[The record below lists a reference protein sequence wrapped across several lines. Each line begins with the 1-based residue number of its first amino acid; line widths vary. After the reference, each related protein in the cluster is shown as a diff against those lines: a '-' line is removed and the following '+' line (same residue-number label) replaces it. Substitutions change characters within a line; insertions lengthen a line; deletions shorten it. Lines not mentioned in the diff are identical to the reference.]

1 MGENG
6 GVFSSSALIPHFS
19 FFAHNSS
26 FLIFLFFILFVSIY
40 KEILKQYWGYDD
52 FRGIQEDI
60 IRSVGEGRDTLGLM
74 PTGGGKSI
82 TFQVPALASDGL
94 CLVITPLIALMKDQ
108 VQNLRKR
115 GIKALTIHS
124 GMSRSEAIVALENC
138 IFGNYK
144 FLYVSPERIDTEI
157 FRIKLR
163 RMKVSLITVDESHC
177 ISQWGYDFRP
187 SYLKIARIRE
197 LLPGVPVLALTATA
211 TPEVVKDIQHQLN
224 FRQENVFRMS
234 FERRNL
240 AYIVRRTEDKNAELL
255 HILRRVP
262 GSAIVYVRN
271 RRRTKEVAELLNNE
285 HITASFYHAGLD
297 DVTKDLRQHR
307 WQEEK
312 DRVIVA
318 TNAFGMGIDKPNVRL
333 VVHLDLPDSIE
344 AYFQEAGRAGRDG
357 QKAYA
362 VVLYAAS
369 DRATLHRRIPETY
382 PDKEYIRQVYEKLQ
396 FYYQMAMG
404 DGIGCMRE
412 FNIED
417 FCRKFKLFPVPV
429 DSALKILTQAGYLQ
443 YTDEQ
448 DNASRLLFT
457 LQRDELYKLREQD
470 DKTELLVRTLL
481 RSYTGLFTDYAF
493 INEDS
498 LATRTGLNRRQVY
511 EILMRLSKQHI
522 LKYIPRKKTP
532 YIIYTRERLDVDEI
546 ILPPSIYDER
556 KQQYEKRINAMLD
569 YVDDEIACRSR
580 KLLRYFG
587 EKNEHECGQCDIC
600 LGRKHGKKE
609 YSEQS
614 LRSELLELLSGE
626 TLTPADVAAR
636 FNVEREVLANVLR
649 QLLDDGEIVAING
662 MLQLKK

>member
-1 MGENG
+1 M
-6 GVFSSSALIPHFS
+6 
-19 FFAHNSS
+19 
-26 FLIFLFFILFVSIY
+26 
-40 KEILKQYWGYDD
+40 LK
-52 FRGIQEDI
+52 IE
-60 IRSVGEGRDTLGLM
+60 
-74 PTGGGKSI
+74 
-82 TFQVPALASDGL
+82 
-94 CLVITPLIALMKDQ
+94 
-108 VQNLRKR
+108 
-115 GIKALTIHS
+115 
-124 GMSRSEAIVALENC
+124 
-138 IFGNYK
+138 
-144 FLYVSPERIDTEI
+144 
-157 FRIKLR
+157 KLR
-163 RMKVSLITVDESHC
+163 L
-177 ISQWGYDFRP
+177 P
-187 SYLKIARIRE
+187 
-197 LLPGVPVLALTATA
+197 PGVPEEQLLPLAARALHV
-211 TPEVVKDIQHQLN
+211 PEAAVRSLHP
-224 FRQENVFRMS
+224 
-234 FERRNL
+234 
-240 AYIVRRTEDKNAELL
+240 VRRSLDARGEEAVWEYTVHAVVEDEGRVLKKCRSRWVTKAVKEKY
-255 HILRRVP
+255 HPPKGAKSPALRPVVVGAGP
-262 GSAIVYVRN
+262 
-271 RRRTKEVAELLNNE
+271 
-285 HITASFYHAGLD
+285 AGL
-297 DVTKDLRQHR
+297 
-307 WQEEK
+307 
-312 DRVIVA
+312 
-318 TNAFGMGIDKPNVRL
+318 
-333 VVHLDLPDSIE
+333 
-344 AYFQEAGRAGRDG
+344 
-357 QKAYA
+357 
-362 VVLYAAS
+362 
-369 DRATLHRRIPETY
+369 
-382 PDKEYIRQVYEKLQ
+382 
-396 FYYQMAMG
+396 
-404 DGIGCMRE
+404 
-412 FNIED
+412 
-417 FCRKFKLFPVPV
+417 FC
-429 DSALKILTQAGYLQ
+429 ALILAQAGYLQ

-587 EKNEHECGQCDIC
+587 EKNEHECGQCDVC

-649 QLLDDGEIVAING
+649 QLLDNGEIVAING

>member
-6 GVFSSSALIPHFS
+6 GAFNLSALIPHFS

-26 FLIFLFFILFVSIY
+26 FLIFSFFILFVSIY

-448 DNASRLLFT
+448 DKASRLLFT

-587 EKNEHECGQCDIC
+587 EKNEHECGQCDVC

>member
-1 MGENG
+1 M
-6 GVFSSSALIPHFS
+6 
-19 FFAHNSS
+19 
-26 FLIFLFFILFVSIY
+26 
-40 KEILKQYWGYDD
+40 
-52 FRGIQEDI
+52 
-60 IRSVGEGRDTLGLM
+60 
-74 PTGGGKSI
+74 
-82 TFQVPALASDGL
+82 
-94 CLVITPLIALMKDQ
+94 
-108 VQNLRKR
+108 
-115 GIKALTIHS
+115 
-124 GMSRSEAIVALENC
+124 
-138 IFGNYK
+138 
-144 FLYVSPERIDTEI
+144 
-157 FRIKLR
+157 
-163 RMKVSLITVDESHC
+163 
-177 ISQWGYDFRP
+177 
-187 SYLKIARIRE
+187 
-197 LLPGVPVLALTATA
+197 
-211 TPEVVKDIQHQLN
+211 
-224 FRQENVFRMS
+224 
-234 FERRNL
+234 
-240 AYIVRRTEDKNAELL
+240 
-255 HILRRVP
+255 
-262 GSAIVYVRN
+262 
-271 RRRTKEVAELLNNE
+271 
-285 HITASFYHAGLD
+285 
-297 DVTKDLRQHR
+297 
-307 WQEEK
+307 
-312 DRVIVA
+312 
-318 TNAFGMGIDKPNVRL
+318 
-333 VVHLDLPDSIE
+333 
-344 AYFQEAGRAGRDG
+344 
-357 QKAYA
+357 
-362 VVLYAAS
+362 
-369 DRATLHRRIPETY
+369 
-382 PDKEYIRQVYEKLQ
+382 YEKLQ

-429 DSALKILTQAGYLQ
+429 DSALKILAQAGYLQ

-498 LATRTGLNRRQVY
+498 LATRTGLNHRQVY

-587 EKNEHECGQCDIC
+587 EKNEHECGQCDVC